1 MSDSAG
7 APGSGSPDEN
17 DAGDTKDPESVA
29 PQAEPTRRDN
39 ARKLAI
45 LMVTA
50 FVDMV
55 GVLMVI
61 PLLPFFATDLGASGF
76 VVTVLIAAFSVAQLV
91 SAPLWGRFSD
101 RYGRRPALLIG
112 LGASAIAYVV
122 FAFADSVWLLLL
134 SRVIQGAGG
143 GTVGVIQAYVADAT
157 KPQDRARALGWLS
170 AATNLGVT
178 IGPVL
183 GSTTMQLGRP
193 APGLFAALLCTV
205 NIGFAWR
212 YLHESHGAEARA
224 TGMRTIT
231 RSRDT
236 IMRVVRRPGETPSR
250 LIWIYSVAMGAFQG
264 STAVLALYLAAR
276 FAVTEQT
283 IGFFFT
289 YVGAIS
295 VLTRALILGPMV
307 DRFGEARLA
316 RLGLALLATGLMTLP
331 LASNY
336 GMLALAVGL
345 WPLGTAFTFPCVTS
359 LLSQVIDSRERGMY
373 MGTQQTFGGVTRST
387 FPLLA
392 GLAFDHL
399 GIGVPFFAAGLLVV
413 LIIPLTLQLSEERR
427 G

>member
-1 MSDSAG
+1 
-7 APGSGSPDEN
+7 
-17 DAGDTKDPESVA
+17 
-29 PQAEPTRRDN
+29 
-39 ARKLAI
+39 
-45 LMVTA
+45 MVTA

-112 LGASAIAYVV
+112 LSASAIAYVV

-157 KPQDRARALGWLS
+157 RPQDRARSLGWLS

-193 APGLFAALLCTV
+193 APGLFAAVLCTV
-205 NIGFAWR
+205 NIVFAWKF
-212 YLHESHGAEARA
+212 LHESHSVEARGSSKGA
-224 TGMRTIT
+224 VR
-231 RSRDT
+231 RSSDT
-236 IMRVVRRPGETPSR
+236 ILRVVSHPGEPPSR

-264 STAVLALYLAAR
+264 STAVLALFLAYR
-276 FAVTEQT
+276 FAVTEKT

-295 VLTRALILGPMV
+295 VLTRALVLGPMV
-307 DRFGEARLA
+307 DRFGEAKLA
-316 RLGLALLATGLMTLP
+316 RMGLVTLALGLMSLP
-331 LASNY
+331 LASGY
-336 GMLALAVGL
+336 PTLALAVAM
-345 WPLGTAFTFPCVTS
+345 WPIGTAFTFPCVTA
-359 LLSQVIDSRERGMY
+359 LLSRVIDPRDRGVY
-373 MGTQQTFGGVTRST
+373 MGTQQTFGGITRST

-399 GIGVPFFAAGLLVV
+399 GAGVPFFAAGLLVV
-413 LIIPLTLQLSEERR
+413 LILPLTAQLSDYAERR
-427 G
+427 AP

>member
-1 MSDSAG
+1 M
-7 APGSGSPDEN
+7 N
-17 DAGDTKDPESVA
+17 DPKEAIVSE
-29 PQAEPTRRDN
+29 EPSKRDN

-76 VVTVLIAAFSVAQLV
+76 VVTVLIASFSVAQLV

-122 FAFADSVWLLLL
+122 FAFADTVWLLLL

-143 GTVGVIQAYVADAT
+143 GTVGVVQAYVADAT
-157 KPQDRARALGWLS
+157 RPQDRARSLGWLS

-205 NIGFAWR
+205 NIGFAWKF
-212 YLHESHGAEARA
+212 LHESHGAEARA
-224 TGMRTIT
+224 TGAHAVT

-236 IMRVVRRPGETPSR
+236 FLRVISHPRELPSR

-276 FAVTEQT
+276 FAVTENT

-289 YVGAIS
+289 YVGGIS
-295 VLTRALILGPMV
+295 VLTRALVLGPMV
-307 DRFGEARLA
+307 DRFGEAKLA
-316 RLGLALLATGLMTLP
+316 RLGLTLLAIGLMTMP

-336 GMLALAVGL
+336 AMLALAVGL

-359 LLSQVIDSRERGMY
+359 MLSQVIEPRERGVY
-373 MGTQQTFGGVTRST
+373 MGTQQTFGGITRST

-392 GLAFDHL
+392 GLAFDQL
-399 GIGVPFFAAGLLVV
+399 GIGVPFVAAGILVV
-413 LIIPLTLQLSEERR
+413 LIIPLTLQLGEVRS
-427 G
+427 GPVQPSGS